1 MILLDVDGVLADFI
15 TASLKA
21 NGLPGSHDDVES
33 WNWFIPPGATEDEKK
48 SMYRK
53 FMANCDA
60 TKDFW
65 IGLNPYWWA
74 HPLHALC
81 KRFDE
86 VVFSTAPSL
95 DPSCSS
101 QKIQWLRNHRFMG
114 NTNAFMIGPH
124 KFLMAKNAI
133 LIDDSDENV
142 GKFTERE
149 GSAILFPQRWNS
161 ARDFVQDR
169 IGYVRMKLEEIY
181 GRE

>member
-21 NGLPGSHDDVES
+21 NCLPGSHDDVDS
-33 WNWFIPPGATEDEKK
+33 WNWFIPPETSEEEKK
-48 SMYRK
+48 RMYRK

-60 TKDFW
+60 VKDFW
-65 IGLNPYWWA
+65 ISLNPYWWA

-81 KRFDE
+81 KRFDD
-86 VVFSTAPSL
+86 VIFATAPSL
-95 DPSCSS
+95 DPHCCS

-114 NTNAFMIGPH
+114 NTNSFMIGPH
-124 KFLMAKNAI
+124 KHLMAQHAV
-133 LIDDSDENV
+133 LIDDSEENV
-142 GKFTERE
+142 RKFVENG

-161 ARDFVQDR
+161 NGNFVDDR
-169 IGYVRMKLEEIY
+169 IGYTQARLEEIY